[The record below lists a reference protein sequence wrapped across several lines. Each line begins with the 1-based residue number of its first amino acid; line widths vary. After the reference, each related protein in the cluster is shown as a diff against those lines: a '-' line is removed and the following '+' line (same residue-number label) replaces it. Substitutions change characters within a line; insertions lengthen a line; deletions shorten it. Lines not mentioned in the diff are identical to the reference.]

1 LNTTESWWSASSKPL
16 SPPIHPIRRHTV
28 IVRALRVLLLVAL
41 MVPAT
46 RAASAR
52 PLAGSDVVFDFR
64 PASDV
69 LTMWPAR
76 GKGSIEAPRRIR
88 ASERQAALKLG
99 QSPANRALRSFIAA
113 ENRCIL
119 TDEDFARAI
128 THPDSTLCG
137 LSLQPAYA
145 DRDQLRALVTALK
158 GRANSLRA
166 RIAAEAGRYLPPAE
180 EWRPVRFWFVVSSR
194 WSFDA
199 VTLSPDQAGTV
210 EPIVLINLTEVIGYG
225 ATTDERVATLAHVMS
240 HEAFHSA
247 LRQRE
252 PALKGWAKYPLSAR
266 SPLDYIARIMADEGV
281 AHWIDWRER
290 PGADSIFTSRVPG
303 SREVKAFNQLAAACR
318 KLRDRNADMGGR
330 TEMLQM
336 ASNGMLWSK
345 YGAISG
351 MFAAYRIESR
361 LGLDSLRTAVSGG
374 PGEFLKMYGRV
385 AAADTLL
392 RRVPAALGG
401 GG

>member
-1 LNTTESWWSASSKPL
+1 MNTTKSWWRASSKLL
-16 SPPIHPIRRHTV
+16 SPPAHPIRQRSVT
-28 IVRALRVLLLVAL
+28 IRALRVALLVAL
-41 MVPAT
+41 MVPAA
-46 RAASAR
+46 RAACAR
-52 PLAGSDVVFDFR
+52 PLAGSDVVFDLR

-69 LTMWPAR
+69 LAMWPAC
-76 GKGSIEAPRRIR
+76 GKGGVEAPRRIR
-88 ASERQAALKLG
+88 ASERRAALKLG
-99 QSPANRALRSFIAA
+99 QSPAHRALRGFIAT
-113 ENRCIL
+113 ENRCLL

-145 DRDQLRALVTALK
+145 DRDQLRALVAALR
-158 GRANSLRA
+158 GRADSLRA
-166 RIAAEAGRYLPPAE
+166 RVAAETSRYLPPADV
-180 EWRPVRFWFVVSSR
+180 WRPVRFWFVVSSR

-225 ATTDERVATLAHVMS
+225 ATTKERVETLAHVMA

-252 PALKGWAKYPLSAR
+252 PVLAGWAKYPLTAR

-290 PGADSIFTSRVPG
+290 PGADSIFTSGKPG
-303 SREVKAFNQLAAACR
+303 SREVKAFDQLALACR
-318 KLRDRNADMGGR
+318 RLRDRTGDAGGR

-336 ASNGMLWSK
+336 ASNGPLWSK

-361 LGLDSLRTAVSGG
+361 LGLDSLRTAVTGG

-385 AAADTLL
+385 ATADTLL
-392 RRVPAALGG
+392 KRVPASLSGG
-401 GG
+401 